1 MSACHAAVAKNRLL
15 GDSPHCLTTNAAYSL
30 ARIYD
35 KRTTFEIHPLP
46 AHMNA
51 EHAESP
57 QKIKV
62 LLADDHA
69 VVREGLRALLDATPD
84 IKVIGEAET
93 GRLAVQLAQ
102 KLQPDVVVMD
112 VVMPQLNG
120 VEATR
125 QILRDTP
132 GVRVLV
138 LSSYSDDEKVAQ
150 LIEHGATGY
159 LVKQAAA
166 NDLVE
171 AIREARKGNSFFSP
185 CISKRLLEQCRDSY
199 GKGSLTRKKA
209 NHLTSRETEVLQ
221 LVAEG
226 YANKQIAD
234 MLSISVKTVE
244 KHRQQLMDKLNIHEV
259 AGLTR
264 HAIAKGMIETTV
276 LPTGA

>member
-1 MSACHAAVAKNRLL
+1 MS
-15 GDSPHCLTTNAAYSL
+15 
-30 ARIYD
+30 
-35 KRTTFEIHPLP
+35 
-46 AHMNA
+46 
-51 EHAESP
+51 
-57 QKIKV
+57 KITV

-69 VVREGLRALLDATPD
+69 VVREGLRALLAATPD
-84 IKVIGEAET
+84 IEVIGEADT
-93 GRLAVQLAQ
+93 GRMAVELAQ

-125 QILRDTP
+125 QVLRYAP
-132 GVRVLV
+132 GTKVLV

-159 LVKQAAA
+159 LVKQAAT
-166 NDLVE
+166 NDLIK
-171 AIREARKGNSFFSP
+171 AIREARKGNAFFSP

-199 GKGSLTRKKA
+199 SKDKIPKKKSD
-209 NHLTSRETEVLQ
+209 HLTSRETEVLQ

-234 MLSISVKTVE
+234 VLGISIKTVE

-264 HAIAKGMIETTV
+264 HAIARGMIEANV
-276 LPTGA
+276 PLPTS